1 MITAFNSNTRFLVG
15 GSYQGGREWTR
26 HSNEQDKCFK
36 IYYFRHGAAK
46 IHSCKLSYDLIP
58 GRVYFL
64 NGYSV
69 LSQECPAFMSVD
81 WFHFQLES
89 LYLEK
94 ILKSAS
100 CVVSFDI
107 QNLSSFLRVFDKLQ
121 AFFLNISS
129 LRDARISILEIQS
142 LIQFVIARII
152 DEKEIDISEDHHKIN
167 RLLPALDF
175 INQHYRERISL
186 SQLAEKC
193 HYSPNYFN
201 RLFRSTLNIPPL
213 RYIQQRRMEDAS
225 RLLTYSS
232 TPIKEISSE
241 LGYDDPAYFSRIF
254 HQTFKMSPSG
264 FRIRNHKKMP

>member
-46 IHSCKLSYDLIP
+46 IHSCKLSYELIP

-64 NGYSV
+64 NGYSI
-69 LSQECPAFMSVD
+69 LSQECTDFMSVD

-100 CVVSFDI
+100 CVVSSDI
-107 QNLSSFLRVFDKLQ
+107 QSLSSFIQVFEKLQ
-121 AFFLNISS
+121 AFFLKKSS
-129 LRDARISILEIQS
+129 LQEERISTLEIQS
-142 LIQFVIARII
+142 LIQFIIARII
-152 DEKEIDISEDHHKIN
+152 DEKEIDISEDNLKIN
-167 RLLPALDF
+167 HLLPALDF

-186 SQLAEKC
+186 SQLADKC

-201 RLFRSTLNIPPL
+201 RLFRNTLNIPPL
-213 RYIQQRRMEDAS
+213 QYIQQRRMEDAS

-232 TPIKEISSE
+232 TPIKEIASE
-241 LGYDDPAYFSRIF
+241 VGYDDPAYFSRIF
-254 HQTFKMSPSG
+254 HQTYKMSPGG
-264 FRIRNHKKMP
+264 FRIRNRRKMP

>member
-1 MITAFNSNTRFLVG
+1 MIRAFNSNTRFLVG
-15 GSYQGGREWTR
+15 GSYQGGGEWSR
-26 HSNEQDKCFK
+26 RSNEQDKCFK
-36 IYYFRHGAAK
+36 IYYFREGEAK
-46 IHSCKLSYDLIP
+46 IQSCNLNYELIP

-64 NGYSV
+64 NGYSIF
-69 LSQECPAFMSVD
+69 SQECKASMSVD

-107 QNLSSFLRVFDKLQ
+107 QRLNSFIHVFEKLQ
-121 AFFLNISS
+121 DFFLHKYS
-129 LRDARISILEIQS
+129 LQEERISTLEIQS
-142 LIQFVIARII
+142 LIQYIIARII
-152 DEKEIDISEDHHKIN
+152 DEKEIDISEDNHQIN

-186 SQLAEKC
+186 SQLADKC

-213 RYIQQRRMEDAS
+213 KYIQQRRIEDAS
-225 RLLTYSS
+225 RLLSYSS
-232 TPIKEISSE
+232 KPIKEIACE
-241 LGYDDPAYFSRIF
+241 VGYDDPAYFSRIF
-254 HQTFKMSPSG
+254 HQTYQISPGG
-264 FRIRNHKKMP
+264 FRIRNRRKLP